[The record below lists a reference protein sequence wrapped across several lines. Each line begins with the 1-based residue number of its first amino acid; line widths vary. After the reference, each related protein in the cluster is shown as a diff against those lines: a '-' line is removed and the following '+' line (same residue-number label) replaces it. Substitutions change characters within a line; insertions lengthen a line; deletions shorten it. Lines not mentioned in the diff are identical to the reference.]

1 MINERER
8 EPEQHQGGPEDD
20 GDRLDSARESPLLEC
35 PACRRVV
42 GELRDWKVV
51 PASWL
56 LVSSRVGLCSRH
68 GEGGGTG

>member
-1 MINERER
+1 MNAREM
-8 EPEQHQGGPEDD
+8 EPQRHQDDPEND
-20 GDRLDSARESPLLEC
+20 GDRLDSAQESPLLEC

-42 GELRDWKVV
+42 GELSDWKVV